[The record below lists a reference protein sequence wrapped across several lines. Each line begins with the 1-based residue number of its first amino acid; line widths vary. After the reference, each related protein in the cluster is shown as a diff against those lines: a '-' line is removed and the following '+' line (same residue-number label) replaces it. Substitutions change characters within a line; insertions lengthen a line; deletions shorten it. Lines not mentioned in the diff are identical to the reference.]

1 MTPKA
6 TQSSR
11 AKKSAI
17 RSVKPRTAGGAL
29 SGILGAVAMSA
40 VAGIL
45 ITAAVTP
52 LVAVSG
58 AAATSAISIFEN
70 LPNHLD
76 PGKLAEPSTIYALDN
91 DDNKVELA
99 TFYDQDREM
108 VAWDE
113 ISQHV
118 KDAAV
123 AEEDPRFYTHGGV
136 DVLATSRA
144 ALQNVAG
151 QGFSGAST
159 VTMQYVRNVL
169 VQEAMSIP
177 DEAARDEAYED
188 AMRQDIDRKL
198 KEMKLA
204 VSIEKKFS
212 KDEILLGYLNI
223 ALFGRQIYGI
233 ESAAHYYYGK
243 SAKDVTLAEAA
254 SLVAIVNNPG
264 KLQIDIEENIER
276 NKQRRDKIL
285 SSMYDVGKITEAQ
298 YEEAIATEVEPNI
311 TPRVAGCAVAE
322 NKGLGHF
329 CNYVQLYIKND
340 PSFGNT
346 PEERQFN
353 FMRGGYDIVTTIDLD
368 MQQAA
373 TEAIQQT
380 VAPNIPG
387 LDAGSA
393 SVSVEVG
400 TGNVLA
406 MAQNR
411 PFSDDPKVLETN
423 PDYTSVNYN
432 TDFEYGGSSGF
443 QVGSTAKAWTLAE
456 WLRTG
461 HSVHE
466 MVNGNQRQ
474 INSSNI
480 RAHCLPGGVYGYD
493 TWRVGNDGNANY
505 GNIPVMRATA
515 SSINA
520 GFVSMQEKMDL
531 CDTMDLAE
539 RLGAHRASPQ
549 TVEGFNNYGTTDMTR
564 NPVNVYAGTDEL
576 APLTMAN
583 VYAAFA
589 NEGVTCSAVPIAS
602 ITDSDGEAVPF
613 TKSKCTEAVSPEVAA
628 GVLYAFQGVVQNG
641 TATYAQSPHGVPH
654 FAKTGTTDD
663 WVDMWLVGGSTE
675 VVTAS
680 WIGNVVGKVSTQSV
694 GIQWGL
700 RNIWPSIMNV
710 ADVKYGGSA
719 FPEPSSAAIRTT
731 MVEVPDTKG
740 KSVEEAEELLTG
752 VGFTVTD
759 GGETDSA
766 VDDGRVA
773 RTDPDAGSSVAV
785 GSSVTIYRSNG
796 SMSDVP
802 DVTGEEGRAAER
814 AITSAGFNPVLRCES
829 GSGNPRQSEI
839 VEMTPSGGSE
849 AKRGSQIVL
858 LADCGDD

>member
-1 MTPKA
+1 MTR
-6 TQSSR
+6 SSR
-11 AKKSAI
+11 AKNSAI

-40 VAGIL
+40 VAGVL

-58 AAATSAISIFEN
+58 EAATSAISVFEN

-91 DDNKVELA
+91 NDKKVEIA
-99 TFYDQDREM
+99 TFYDQDRET
-108 VAWDE
+108 VAWGD

-123 AEEDPRFYTHGGV
+123 AEEDPRFYSHGGV

-177 DEAARDEAYED
+177 DETARDAAYED

-198 KEMKLA
+198 KEMRLA

-233 ESAAHYYYGK
+233 ESAAQYYYGK
-243 SAKDVTLAEAA
+243 SASDVSLAEAA

-264 KLQIDIEENIER
+264 NLQIDVEENLER
-276 NKQRRDKIL
+276 NQDRRDKIL
-285 SSMYDVGKITEAQ
+285 QSMYDTGKITQAQ
-298 YEEAIATEVEPNI
+298 YDQAVETPVEPNI

-322 NKGLGHF
+322 GKGLGHF

-346 PEERQFN
+346 PEERSFN
-353 FMRGGYDIVTTIDLD
+353 FMRGGYEIVTTIDLD
-368 MQQAA
+368 MQKAA
-373 TEAIQQT
+373 TESTQAT
-380 VAPNIPG
+380 VAPNYSGI
-387 LDAGSA
+387 DAGSA

-400 TGNVLA
+400 TGKVLA

-411 PFSDDPKVLETN
+411 PFSDDPQTLEN
-423 PDYTSVNYN
+423 NSDYTSVNYN
-432 TDFEYGGSSGF
+432 TDFEYGGSRGF
-443 QVGSTAKAWTLAE
+443 QTGSTSKAWTLAE
-456 WLRTG
+456 WIRSG
-461 HSVHE
+461 HSLQDS
-466 MVNGNQRQ
+466 VNGNQRQ
-474 INSSNI
+474 INNANI

-493 TWRVGNDGNANY
+493 SFRVGNDGNANY
-505 GNIPVMRATA
+505 GNVSVMRATA

-520 GFVSMQEKMDL
+520 GFMAMQERMDL

-549 TVEGFNNYGTTDMTR
+549 TVEGFSNYGTTNMTR
-564 NPVNVYAGTDEL
+564 NPVNVYAGTDEV

-589 NEGVTCSAVPIAS
+589 NEGTTCTAVPIAS
-602 ITDSDGEAVPF
+602 IKDSDGEDVPF

-628 GVLYAFQGVVQNG
+628 GVLHGFQGVVQNG
-641 TATYAQSPHGVPH
+641 TATYAQSAQGVPH

-680 WIGNVVGKVSTQSV
+680 WIGNVNGKVSTQAV
-694 GIQWGL
+694 GIQWGI
-700 RNIWPSIMNV
+700 RSIWPVIMDV
-710 ADVKYGGSA
+710 ADRKYGGDA
-719 FPEPSSAAIRTT
+719 FPEPSAAAVRTT
-731 MVEVPDTKG
+731 MVEVPDTTG
-740 KSVEEAEELLTG
+740 RTFEEAEELLTS
-752 VGFTVTD
+752 VGFSISD
-759 GGETDSA
+759 GGDTDSSEA
-766 VDDGRVA
+766 EGRVA
-773 RTDPDAGSSVAV
+773 RTDPESGSSIPQ
-785 GSSVTIYRSNG
+785 GSSITIYRSNG
-796 SMSDVP
+796 EVSEVP
-802 DVTGEEGRAAER
+802 DVTGEEGAAAER
-814 AITSAGFNPVLRCES
+814 AVRSAGFNPVLRCES
-829 GSGNPRQSEI
+829 GSGNARDFEVVSS
-839 VEMTPSGGSE
+839 TPSAGDD
-849 AKRGSQIVL
+849 AKRGSQVIL
-858 LADCGDD
+858 RAACGDDDD